1 MKMFTFTNGIS
12 MLCNQYIQIPC
23 DVEGNIYLNGI
34 KIMSSS
40 HNIGNCFTNPTLATI
55 THKHKL
61 AKLSCLKILSLEEN
75 IDFSMSI
82 SGFNS
87 PFFDLPYNFN
97 HLVAQNQVSVFPK
110 TLTAP

>member
-1 MKMFTFTNGIS
+1 

-87 PFFDLPYNFN
+87 PFFDRSKHPWIADFSYLNSSYLF
-97 HLVAQNQVSVFPK
+97 VSSVIQNA
-110 TLTAP
+110 LYCGARL